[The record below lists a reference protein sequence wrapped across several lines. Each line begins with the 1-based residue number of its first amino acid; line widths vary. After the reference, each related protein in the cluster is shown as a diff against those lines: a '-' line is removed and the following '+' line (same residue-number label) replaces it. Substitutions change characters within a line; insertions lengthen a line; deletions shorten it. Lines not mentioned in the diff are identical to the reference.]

1 MNRFAFSRAG
11 YRVIA
16 ASRLAEIGVQT
27 RYTSPMTSASRLV
40 AGIRVKVGLPTVLEA
55 DEYTVVLSPA
65 TMLQSTVWYGNIGS
79 AR

>member
-1 MNRFAFSRAG
+1 MNRFAFSGAG
-11 YRVIA
+11 YGVIA

-40 AGIRVKVGLPTVLEA
+40 AGIRVMVGLPTVLEA
-55 DEYTVVLSPA
+55 DEYTVVLSPV

>member
-11 YRVIA
+11 YRVIV

-40 AGIRVKVGLPTVLEA
+40 AGIRVMVGLPTVLEA